1 MSQQTYFKPFDAL
14 TFATVTA
21 YRSRFVKLLVTDQPS
36 SIHCDLADVQTCDSA
51 GLAFL
56 IDAQRLCRT
65 HNTQLVIVHI
75 SSDIRALAKLYGVEK
90 ILDYE
95 EL

>member
-1 MSQQTYFKPFDAL
+1 MSEQTYFKPSNLL

-21 YRSRFVKLLVTDQPS
+21 HRSRFVKLLTLDQPS

-65 HNTQLVIVHI
+65 HNTLLVIEHM
-75 SSDIRALAKLYGVEK
+75 SADILALAKLYGVEK
-90 ILDYE
+90 ILDHE